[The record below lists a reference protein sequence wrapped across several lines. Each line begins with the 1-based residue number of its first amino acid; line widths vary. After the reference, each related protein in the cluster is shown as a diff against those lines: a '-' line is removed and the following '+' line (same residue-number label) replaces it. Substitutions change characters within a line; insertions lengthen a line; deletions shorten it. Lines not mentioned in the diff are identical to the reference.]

1 MSIHVCVCP
10 QTLNSEVKDS
20 HKLEIKP
27 SPKDTLESQLQ
38 TYTTAPWFPTTTD
51 HFKKW
56 NLKTLV

>member
-27 SPKDTLESQLQ
+27 SPKDTLENQLQ
-38 TYTTAPWFPTTTD
+38 TYTTAPWFPATTD
-51 HFKKW
+51 HFKK
-56 NLKTLV
+56 